1 MAKSELF
8 NPVLKPILYGGG
20 AFPVRRGTGDRD
32 AMRTAIELARDG
44 EIVVMFPEGTRRTK
58 GLRKKFEARAHTG
71 AARIALSA
79 GSPLVPAAIKGTDR
93 LSRFGPM
100 RIAYGE
106 PLSLDDLIGSDAKR
120 AAEEATDRLMTSIT
134 QLEATL

>member
-1 MAKSELF
+1 
-8 NPVLKPILYGGG
+8 
-20 AFPVRRGTGDRD
+20 
-32 AMRTAIELARDG
+32 MRNAIRLVQDG

-71 AARIALSA
+71 AARIALAA

-93 LSRFGPM
+93 LARFGPM

-106 PLSLDDLIGSDAKR
+106 PVLLDDLSGSDAKR
-120 AAEEATDRLMTSIT
+120 AAEEATKRLMRAIAE
-134 QLEATL
+134 LEATL